1 MNAAITVPGYG
12 DINPEDDGAPWYN
25 LSNLSQEMKHKL
37 QKSFHEFKEQEDKME
52 QITSA

>member
-1 MNAAITVPGYG
+1 MNAIT
-12 DINPEDDGAPWYN
+12 INPEDNNGDRAPWFN
-25 LSNLSQEMKHKL
+25 LSNLPQEVKSKL